1 VSYHVD
7 CPHCQCRWED
17 DVPRLVVN
25 KDAPFYPLVVM
36 VDALRARPERV
47 IYNGGVDECPGDA
60 ANVPG
65 PAEHSGGVRHG

>member
-7 CPHCQCRWED
+7 CPHCRCRWPD
-17 DVPRLVVN
+17 DEPRGFVN
-25 KDAPFYPLVVM
+25 KDAPFYPLVVLA
-36 VDALRARPERV
+36 DSLRARPERV

-65 PAEHSGGVRHG
+65 PARPTEEVRR